1 MAITRLER
9 KVKRNRI
16 NAQNRLRKIKH
27 LLRKPLIKNVDIAAI
42 KLSFDK
48 AKEEGNT
55 NEVAEIALTQA

>member
-27 LLRKPLIKNVDIAAI
+27 LLRKPVIKNIDVAAI
-42 KLSFDK
+42 ELSFDK
-48 AKEEGNT
+48 AKEG
-55 NEVAEIALTQA
+55 EV